1 MVEYSLESGRTEL
14 SEFTISLAFSSFL
27 AAIVILLE
35 KPDFKSAYEIPLA
48 LPPLPT
54 IKTSLVRSKNFF

>member
-48 LPPLPT
+48 LPPL
-54 IKTSLVRSKNFF
+54 